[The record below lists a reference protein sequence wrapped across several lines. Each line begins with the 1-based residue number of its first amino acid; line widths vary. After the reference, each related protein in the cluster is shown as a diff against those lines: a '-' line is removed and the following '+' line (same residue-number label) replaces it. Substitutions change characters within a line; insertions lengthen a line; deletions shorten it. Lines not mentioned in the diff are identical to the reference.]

1 MQRERKNSTYAQAF
15 ALRSFQPSSIVPMS
29 TVWNTPEIH
38 TVPQQTQPWPLSKHT
53 KEVCVQN
60 RGRKPKAVSVGGTQ
74 CGWDSFRDY
83 VQWAYTPVFGNKICR
98 TSPTCSEAERDN
110 GETPT
115 RLPRFQVPPATRRS
129 LLWPSPWREQ
139 RNNRSSEQRRPRKVY
154 DIKIDIACLIRC
166 DC

>member
-60 RGRKPKAVSVGGTQ
+60 RGRKPKAVSVGGTHSETTSNEPILLCLAIKSVELHLPAVKQ
-74 CGWDSFRDY
+74 SETMVKHLPGYHDSRYRLQHEDHCYGQAPGGNRGIIAPLSRDA
-83 VQWAYTPVFGNKICR
+83 QGKFM
-98 TSPTCSEAERDN
+98 TSKLT
-110 GETPT
+110 
-115 RLPRFQVPPATRRS
+115 
-129 LLWPSPWREQ
+129 LL
-139 RNNRSSEQRRPRKVY
+139 V
-154 DIKIDIACLIRC
+154 
-166 DC
+166 